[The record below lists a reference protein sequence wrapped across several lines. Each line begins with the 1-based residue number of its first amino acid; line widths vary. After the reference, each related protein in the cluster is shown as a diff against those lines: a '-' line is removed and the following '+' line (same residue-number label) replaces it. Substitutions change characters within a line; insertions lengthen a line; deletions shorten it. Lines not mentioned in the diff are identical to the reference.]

1 MQREVSQ
8 RRACQLVS
16 IGRSSLIYQARSC
29 EDDAVIVTQLKELA
43 MKYPRYGHRRLHAML
58 KRRGAAI
65 NRKRVHRLCK
75 VDGLRVPVKRRR
87 RRRGEKQVN
96 PLIADHPNH
105 VWTYDFVCDVDET
118 GRKLRFLTVEDEFTR
133 QAVAIEAGTR
143 LPSWKVIDVL
153 ARVIG
158 ERGAPEFIRSDNGP
172 EFIARALMSWLK
184 EHGVKTH
191 HIDPGSPWQNGFGES
206 LNGKFRDEFLNM
218 ELFHHPDHARAMS
231 RLWRRYYNQ
240 ERPHSSLDYVT
251 PDEFAAQCGIRK
263 EEKEASGALPPN
275 PQDLSLYAP
284 PAGRVKGNGSSDE
297 ARPARRQ
304 SLPPSRMVV
313 HVGAPVASQQSRI
326 LRVDRVECRRTTMEA
341 ERPRPVEAN

>member
-1 MQREVSQ
+1 VQRDVSQ
-8 RRACQLVS
+8 RRSCELVS

-29 EDDAVIVTQLKELA
+29 EDDAAIVTQLKELA

-58 KRRGAAI
+58 KRRDVVI

-75 VDGLRVPVKRRR
+75 VHGLRVPVKRRR

-96 PLIADHPNH
+96 PLVADHPNH

-118 GRKLRFLTVEDEFTR
+118 GRKLRFLTIEDEFTR
-133 QAVAIEAGTR
+133 EAVAIEASTR
-143 LPSWKVIDVL
+143 LPSRKVIDVL

-158 ERGAPEFIRSDNGP
+158 ERGAPRFIRSDNGP
-172 EFIARALMSWLK
+172 EFIAKALMNWLN
-184 EHGVKTH
+184 ERGVKTH

-251 PDEFAAQCGIRK
+251 PDEFAAQCRIRK

-297 ARPARRQ
+297 ARPA
-304 SLPPSRMVV
+304 SRMVV
-313 HVGAPVASQQSRI
+313 HDGAPVASQQSRI
-326 LRVDRVECRRTTMEA
+326 LRVDAGECRRTTMEA
-341 ERPRPVEAN
+341 ECTRPVEAN

>member
-1 MQREVSQ
+1 MRREVSQ

-16 IGRSSLIYQARSC
+16 IGRSSLIYQARSSG
-29 EDDAVIVTQLKELA
+29 DDAQIVTQLKELA

-58 KRRGAAI
+58 QRRGVVV

-75 VDGLRVPVKRRR
+75 LHGLRVPVKRRR

-96 PLIADHPNH
+96 PLIANHPNH

-143 LPSWKVIDVL
+143 LPSGKVIQVL

-172 EFIARALMSWLK
+172 EFIAKVLMNWLK
-184 EHGVKTH
+184 EQGVKTH

-231 RLWRRYYNQ
+231 RLWRRHYNQ
-240 ERPHSSLDYVT
+240 ERPHSSLDYAT
-251 PDEFAAQCGIRK
+251 PMEFAARWGMRK

-284 PAGRVKGNGSSDE
+284 PADGVKGNGPSGL
-297 ARPARRQ
+297 ARPV
-304 SLPPSRMVV
+304 SRMVI
-313 HVGAPVASQQSRI
+313 HDGAPVASQQSRI
-326 LRVDRVECRRTTMEA
+326 LRVDRIECKRATKEA
-341 ERPRPVEAN
+341 ECP

>member
-1 MQREVSQ
+1 MQRELSQ

-58 KRRGAAI
+58 KRQGI
-65 NRKRVHRLCK
+65 VVNRKRVHRLCK
-75 VDGLRVPVKRRR
+75 VHGLRVPVKRRR

-96 PLIADHPNH
+96 PLVADHPNH
-105 VWTYDFVCDVDET
+105 VWTYDFVCDVDES
-118 GRKLRFLTVEDEFTR
+118 GRKLRFLTIEDEFTR
-133 QAVAIEAGTR
+133 EAVAIEASTR
-143 LPSWKVIDVL
+143 LPSRKVIDVL
-153 ARVIG
+153 ASVIG

-172 EFIARALMSWLK
+172 EFIAKALMNWLK

-191 HIDPGSPWQNGFGES
+191 HIDP
-206 LNGKFRDEFLNM
+206 
-218 ELFHHPDHARAMS
+218 
-231 RLWRRYYNQ
+231 
-240 ERPHSSLDYVT
+240 ERPHSSLDYAT
-251 PDEFAAQCGIRK
+251 PDEFAAKCGIRK

-326 LRVDRVECRRTTMEA
+326 LRVDAGECRRTTKEA
-341 ERPRPVEAN
+341 ECPQPVEAN

>member
-1 MQREVSQ
+1 MQRELSQ
-8 RRACQLVS
+8 RRACELVS
-16 IGRSSLIYQARSC
+16 IWRSSLIYESRCCDDDGVMVAR
-29 EDDAVIVTQLKELA
+29 LKELA

-58 KRRGAAI
+58 KRQGI
-65 NRKRVHRLCK
+65 VVNRKRVHRLCK
-75 VDGLRVPVKRRR
+75 LHGLRVPVKRRR

-133 QAVAIEAGTR
+133 EAVAIEANTR
-143 LPSWKVIDVL
+143 LPSRKVVDVL

-172 EFIARALMSWLK
+172 EFIAKVLMNWLK
-184 EHGVKTH
+184 ERGVKTH
-191 HIDPGSPWQNGFGES
+191 HIDPGSPWQNGFCES

-240 ERPHSSLDYVT
+240 ERPHSSLDYAT
-251 PDEFAAQCGIRK
+251 PSEFATKWKQENTRTA
-263 EEKEASGALPPN
+263 
-275 PQDLSLYAP
+275 AP
-284 PAGRVKGNGSSDE
+284 A
-297 ARPARRQ
+297 
-304 SLPPSRMVV
+304 
-313 HVGAPVASQQSRI
+313 VG
-326 LRVDRVECRRTTMEA
+326 
-341 ERPRPVEAN
+341 

>member
-29 EDDAVIVTQLKELA
+29 DDDAVIVTQLKELA
-43 MKYPRYGHRRLHAML
+43 MKYPRFGHRRLHAML
-58 KRRGAAI
+58 QRRGIVI
-65 NRKRVHRLCK
+65 NRKRAHRLCK
-75 VDGLRVPVKRRR
+75 LHGLRVPVKRRR

-96 PLIADHPNH
+96 PLVADHPNH
-105 VWTYDFVCDVDET
+105 VWTYDFVCDVDES
-118 GRKLRFLTVEDEFTR
+118 GRKLRFLTIEDEFTR
-133 QAVAIEAGTR
+133 QAVAIEASTR
-143 LPSWKVIDVL
+143 LPSRKVIEVL

-158 ERGAPEFIRSDNGP
+158 ERGAPQFIRSDNGP
-172 EFIARALMSWLK
+172 EFIAKALMSWLK

-240 ERPHSSLDYVT
+240 ERPHSSLDYAT
-251 PDEFAAQCGIRK
+251 PDEFAAKCGIRK

-284 PAGRVKGNGSSDE
+284 PAGRVKGNGSTAIND
-297 ARPARRQ
+297 RPA
-304 SLPPSRMVV
+304 SRMVI

-326 LRVDRVECRRTTMEA
+326 LRVDAGECRRTTKEA
-341 ERPRPVEAN
+341 ECPRPVEAN

>member
-8 RRACQLVS
+8 RRACELVS

-29 EDDAVIVTQLKELA
+29 EDDAAIVTQLKELA
-43 MKYPRYGHRRLHAML
+43 MKYPRFGHRRLHAML
-58 KRRGAAI
+58 KRQGI
-65 NRKRVHRLCK
+65 VVNRKRVHRLCK
-75 VDGLRVPVKRRR
+75 VHGLRVPVKRRR

-143 LPSWKVIDVL
+143 LPSGKVIQVL

-158 ERGAPEFIRSDNGP
+158 ERGAPQFIRSDNGP
-172 EFIARALMSWLK
+172 EFIAKALMSWLK

-251 PDEFAAQCGIRK
+251 PDEFAAKCGIRT

-275 PQDLSLYAP
+275 PQDLSLCASSSW
-284 PAGRVKGNGSSDE
+284 RVKKSRPILREN
-297 ARPARRQ
+297 RPANRR
-304 SLPPSRMVV
+304 MV

-326 LRVDRVECRRTTMEA
+326 LRVDRVECRRTTKEA
-341 ERPRPVEAN
+341 ECPPPVEAN